1 LQLIQI
7 SPGLLQNR
15 VHAFTIEQAMTRE
28 WSNRHPGGQIV
39 NPLESVVHAQ
49 LLSRRVPVRLIMPNG
64 STLGVASA
72 AVTLILRDAAVLA
85 HIAQGAV
92 GLLADDYVEGRL
104 EFDAS
109 LRELMRAAAGL
120 MRASPTSDT
129 AVRSRWVSRI
139 MRPLRERARHS
150 RARDALQVQHH
161 YDVSDDFFALWLDDR
176 RVYSCAYYRDP
187 QMSLREAQE
196 AKLDHICRKL
206 LLKPGARFLDI
217 GAGWG
222 GLLLWAAEH
231 YGCDC
236 TGITLSKNQHA
247 HVNRLI
253 ASKGLQGRVQMHLM
267 DYRDVPEHMPFDRI
281 ASIGMFE
288 HVGRINFGLYFGKI
302 MRLLKPGGLLLNHS
316 IHASGTSNTE
326 LGYGMGAFIEKHIFP
341 GGELVHLSTATEA
354 LAKAGLEPLD
364 LESLRPHYARTL
376 WAWSDALEAKLDAA
390 LRTTGER
397 TVRAYRMYL
406 AGSAMCFEQGWIT
419 LFQTLAAKPDGDAA
433 GASSRRHLPGQQSEY
448 PFNREY
454 IYRSE
459 SS

>member
-1 LQLIQI
+1 
-7 SPGLLQNR
+7 
-15 VHAFTIEQAMTRE
+15 
-28 WSNRHPGGQIV
+28 V

-49 LLSRRVPVRLIMPNG
+49 LLSRRLPVRLVMPSGNSIG
-64 STLGVASA
+64 AAVAR
-72 AVTLILRDAAVLA
+72 VTLILRDTGVLA
-85 HIAQGAV
+85 HIARGAV
-92 GLLADDYVEGRL
+92 GRLADDYVEGRL
-104 EFDAS
+104 EIDAP
-109 LRELMRAAAGL
+109 LRELMLAAPGL
-120 MRASPTSDT
+120 MNTSPMAGT
-129 AVRSRWVSRI
+129 AVRRRRWVSRFAHT
-139 MRPLRERARHS
+139 LRERARHS
-150 RARDALQVQHH
+150 RARDARQVQHH
-161 YDVSDDFFALWLDDR
+161 YDVSDDFYALWLDDR

-196 AKLDHICRKL
+196 AKLDHVCRKL

-267 DYRDVPEHMPFDRI
+267 DYRDVPEHTPFDRI

-316 IHASGTSNTE
+316 IHASGIRNSE
-326 LGYGMGAFIEKHIFP
+326 LGHGMGAFIDKHIFP

-354 LAKAGLEPLD
+354 MAEAGLEPLD

-390 LRTTGER
+390 LRATSER

-433 GASSRRHLPGQQSEY
+433 GTSSKRSLPGQQSEY
-448 PFNREY
+448 PFNRDY